1 MKLQLM
7 SILMDLCTIAI
18 IPFAFLLEI
27 MHEYKKGL
35 PLIRKP
41 KTV

>member
-7 SILMDLCTIAI
+7 FILMDLFTMAI

-27 MHEYKKGL
+27 MHKFKKGV